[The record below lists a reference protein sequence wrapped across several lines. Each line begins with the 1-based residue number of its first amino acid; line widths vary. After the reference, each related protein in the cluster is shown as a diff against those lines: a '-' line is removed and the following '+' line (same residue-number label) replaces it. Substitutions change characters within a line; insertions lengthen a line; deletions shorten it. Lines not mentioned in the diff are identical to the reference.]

1 MKKHLLTLATVLFAI
16 GALFTSCANDPEEP
30 QIQSDGTQISTRAY
44 GDKSPKIMVY
54 VETNDVNPLNA
65 LCWEMNGEKFIDI
78 LNLFASNIHKD
89 ADGYPTVY
97 LNDKLTRILEPDSN
111 NPTTTGFH
119 KYVKPLQEEGIKV
132 CMTSLGDWQGI
143 GVANMTPEMA
153 DRYADILVY
162 CVDRYGLDGINFD
175 DEYANYSSTIYNSY
189 SHVIKALRAKLDA
202 KFGAGNKLITV
213 FQWGNYSQIDSEAA
227 AMIDYVDHGSFGYNN
242 FVSSSSI
249 SGITNNRWMP
259 QAILLGNSYNVL
271 QQNQIKTKST
281 QSATGN
287 YAGIMLFN
295 LRPSNDVSP
304 LPVFQA
310 IANGAYSSATVSNVC
325 STPYTQD
332 WEFIPSGFE
341 LTKDNVPAYQP
352 TYTGN

>member
-1 MKKHLLTLATVLFAI
+1 MKKHLLTLATVLFAA

-97 LNDKLTRILEPDSN
+97 LNDKLTRILEPDPA

-143 GVANMTPEMA
+143 GVANLTPEMA

-213 FQWGNYSQIDSEAA
+213 FQWGNYNQIDVTAGG
-227 AMIDYVDHGSFGYNN
+227 MIDYADHGTFGSNIFY
-242 FVSSSSI
+242 SASSI
-249 SGITNNRWMP
+249 LGVTNDRWMP
-259 QAILLGNSYNVL
+259 QAINLGYSYNVL
-271 QQNQIKTKST
+271 NRTQITNNSSDT
-281 QSATGN
+281 ASGN
-287 YAGIMLFN
+287 YAGIMMFN

-304 LPVFQA
+304 QSVFQA
-310 IANGAYSSATVSNVC
+310 IANGAYNSATVSSV
-325 STPYTQD
+325 SSPYTQD

>member
-1 MKKHLLTLATVLFAI
+1 MKKHLLTLATVLFAA

-97 LNDKLTRILEPDSN
+97 LNDKLTRILEPDPA

-143 GVANMTPEMA
+143 GVANLTPEMA

-213 FQWGNYSQIDSEAA
+213 FQWGNYNQIDVTAGG
-227 AMIDYVDHGSFGYNN
+227 MIDYADHGSFGANV
-242 FVSSSSI
+242 FFPSSSI
-249 SGITNNRWMP
+249 LGITNSRWMP
-259 QAILLGNSYNVL
+259 QAINLGYSYNVL
-271 QQNQIKTKST
+271 NRTQITNNSSDT
-281 QSATGN
+281 ASGN
-287 YAGIMLFN
+287 YAGIMMFN

-304 LPVFQA
+304 QSVFQA
-310 IANGAYSSATVSNVC
+310 IANGAYNSATVSSV
-325 STPYTQD
+325 SSPYSQD

-341 LTKDNVPAYQP
+341 LTKDDVPAYQP

>member
-1 MKKHLLTLATVLFAI
+1 MKKHLLTLATVLFAA

-89 ADGYPTVY
+89 SDGYPTVY
-97 LNDKLTRILEPDSN
+97 LNDKLTRILEPDPN

-143 GVANMTPEMA
+143 GVANLTPEMA

-213 FQWGNYSQIDSEAA
+213 FQWGNYSQIDVTAGG
-227 AMIDYVDHGSFGYNN
+227 MIDYADHGTFGTNI
-242 FVSSSSI
+242 FKTSSSI
-249 SGITNNRWMP
+249 MGVTNDRWMP
-259 QAILLGNSYNVL
+259 QAINIGYSYGSL
-271 QQNQIKTKST
+271 YLPQITNRSSQT
-281 QSATGN
+281 ANGN
-287 YAGIMLFN
+287 YAGIMMFN

-304 LPVFQA
+304 QSVFQA
-310 IANGAYSSATVSNVC
+310 IANGAYNSATVSSV
-325 STPYTQD
+325 SSPYTQD

>member
-1 MKKHLLTLATVLFAI
+1 MKKHLLTLATVLFAA

-97 LNDKLTRILEPDSN
+97 LNDKLTRILEPDPA

-143 GVANMTPEMA
+143 GVANLTPEMA

-213 FQWGNYSQIDSEAA
+213 FQWGNYNQIDVTAGG
-227 AMIDYVDHGSFGYNN
+227 MIDYADHGSFGANV
-242 FVSSSSI
+242 FFPSSSI
-249 SGITNNRWMP
+249 LGITNSRWMP
-259 QAILLGNSYNVL
+259 QAINLGYSYNVL
-271 QQNQIKTKST
+271 NRTQITNNSSDT
-281 QSATGN
+281 ASGN
-287 YAGIMLFN
+287 YAGIMMFN

-304 LPVFQA
+304 QSVFQA
-310 IANGAYSSATVSNVC
+310 IANGAYNSATVSSV
-325 STPYTQD
+325 SSPYTQD

>member
-1 MKKHLLTLATVLFAI
+1 MKKHLLTLATVLFAA

-65 LCWEMNGEKFIDI
+65 LCWEMNDKKFIDI

-97 LNDKLTRILEPDSN
+97 LNDKLTRILEPDPN
-111 NPTTTGFH
+111 NPTETGFH
-119 KYVKPLQEEGIKV
+119 KYVEPLQAAGIKV

-143 GVANMTPEMA
+143 GLSNMTPQMA

-175 DEYANYSSTIYNSY
+175 DEYSAAEGTVYNSY
-189 SHVIKALRAKLDA
+189 SHVIKALHAKLDA
-202 KFGAGNKLITV
+202 KFGVGKKLITV
-213 FQWGNYSQIDSEAA
+213 FQWGAYNQIDVTAGG
-227 AMIDYVDHGSFGYNN
+227 MIDYVDHGSFGTNV
-242 FVSSSSI
+242 FISSSSI
-249 SGITNNRWMP
+249 LGVTKDRWMP
-259 QAILLGNSYNVL
+259 QAIQLGTNYIQYFL
-271 QQNQIKTKST
+271 NQITTYSS
-281 QSATGN
+281 QAASGN
-287 YAGIMLFN
+287 YGGIMMFN
-295 LRPSNDVSP
+295 LRPSNDQNP

-310 IANGAYSSATVSNVC
+310 IANGAYNSATVSSV
-325 STPYTQD
+325 SSPYSQD

-341 LTKDNVPAYQP
+341 LTKDDVPAYAP

>member
-1 MKKHLLTLATVLFAI
+1 
-16 GALFTSCANDPEEP
+16 
-30 QIQSDGTQISTRAY
+30 
-44 GDKSPKIMVY
+44 MVY

-97 LNDKLTRILEPDSN
+97 LNDKLTRILEPDPA

-143 GVANMTPEMA
+143 GVANLTPEMA

-213 FQWGNYSQIDSEAA
+213 FQWGNYNQIDVTAGG
-227 AMIDYVDHGSFGYNN
+227 MIDYADHGSFGANV
-242 FVSSSSI
+242 FFPSSSI
-249 SGITNNRWMP
+249 LGITNSRWMP
-259 QAILLGNSYNVL
+259 QAINLGYSYNVL
-271 QQNQIKTKST
+271 NRTQITNNSSDT
-281 QSATGN
+281 ASGN
-287 YAGIMLFN
+287 YAGIMMFN

-304 LPVFQA
+304 QSVFQA
-310 IANGAYSSATVSNVC
+310 IANGAYNSATVSSV
-325 STPYTQD
+325 SSPYTQD